1 MGQHFDAPARHTA
14 AHTAIIG
21 SCHVGVAMVK
31 RTGSSWWS
39 SLRLGRR
46 AADDGDDFGDMGTA
60 FGLEASLCSAA
71 DLDALKH
78 GGRLEAEAPAGHV
91 DRLSRPST
99 Y

>member
-60 FGLEASLCSAA
+60 FGLEASLSSAA
-71 DLDALKH
+71 DLDVLNH
-78 GGRLEAEAPAGHV
+78 GGRFEAEVSGAAV
-91 DRLSRPST
+91 DRLKRPST